1 MGSDSSLEQIK
12 KLIRSWELSGLT
24 KSAFCRDQQV
34 SYHKFNYWQKRIGTP
49 VRSAGDFVPVEVI
62 SSRSSSTDRITVRS
76 KSGMEV
82 SFPMNKESIA
92 VIRQLLQ

>member
-1 MGSDSSLEQIK
+1 M
-12 KLIRSWELSGLT
+12 
-24 KSAFCRDQQV
+24 
-34 SYHKFNYWQKRIGTP
+34 P
-49 VRSAGDFVPVEVI
+49 VKSAGDFVPVEVI

-92 VIRQLLQ
+92 LIRQLLQ